1 MKQTLRAALLAL
13 AAAAALSPGLAPAAS
28 LTMSSEQPDSNYHAA
43 NAKAFAEDVRAATGG
58 ELTLNVQTNSILLK
72 RPEVK
77 RGVQQGLVP
86 IGDVLLASMAN
97 DDPMFEIDNIPF
109 LAPSFDKSEQLWK
122 LSRPLIA
129 ERLDKMG
136 LLLLY
141 GTPWPPQGIYTKK
154 TVEAVDDFKGARLR
168 AVNAAVARMA
178 TLMGAVPTTVQV
190 AEVPQAFS
198 TNVIDMMMTSS
209 ATGVDT
215 AAWDYTKYYYDT
227 QANVPFHVAIMNKR
241 AFERLPEDQRQALL
255 GAGMKAEARGWA
267 MGKEQD
273 QKFVDTLK
281 SHGIQVMATPPKLA
295 EQLKGI
301 AKTLSDDWAKKAD
314 PRALEVL
321 NEYNRGQ

>member
-1 MKQTLRAALLAL
+1 MKHTLRTALFSVL
-13 AAAAALSPGLAPAAS
+13 AAAALSGGIAHAAT

-43 NAKAFAEDVRAATGG
+43 NARAFAEDVKAATGG
-58 ELTLNVQTNSILLK
+58 ALELKVQTNSILLK

-109 LAPSFDKSEQLWK
+109 LAPSMDESEKLWK
-122 LSRPLIA
+122 LSRSLIA
-129 ERLDKMG
+129 ERLDGMG
-136 LLLLY
+136 LVLLY

-154 TVEAVDDFKGARLR
+154 PVESLDDFKGAKLR

-178 TLMGAVPTTVQV
+178 QLMGAVPTTIQV
-190 AEVPQAFS
+190 SEVPQAFS

-215 AAWDYTKYYYDT
+215 AAWDYTEYYYDV
-227 QANVPFHVAIMNKR
+227 QASSPFHVAFMNKR
-241 AFERLPEDQRQALL
+241 SFTRLPEDQQKALMS
-255 GAGMKAEARGWA
+255 AGMKAEARGWTMA
-267 MGKEQD
+267 KEQN

-281 SHGIQVMATPPKLA
+281 ANGIQIMPTPPKLA
-295 EQLKGI
+295 AQMETI
-301 AKTLSDDWAKKAD
+301 AKTLADDWAGKAD
-314 PRALEVL
+314 PKALEVL
-321 NEYNRGQ
+321 NEYKRD